1 MTPRGRHSM
10 SESGVLASLQL
21 EYPQGAQTI
30 QGVIAVSNSWD
41 VHTALCIA
49 SPLLSTQVP
58 GKLTASRDGVLGRW
72 GPHENQLSLE

>member
-1 MTPRGRHSM
+1 MWKTLHVRVRSIGQFTTGH
-10 SESGVLASLQL
+10 
-21 EYPQGAQTI
+21 PQGAQII